1 MTRFEAESTVHP
13 SDFQPAGRET
23 EGEGAADE
31 VDVRTAVD
39 DGVVVGPAEVV
50 GVVEGAEDGD
60 DEEEAGTRASFWKM
74 LILYPPP
81 QTVDGSPPHLD
92 VHPSLAGIK
101 LALDPHQHSIPY
113 STPA

>member
-1 MTRFEAESTVHP
+1 LDSEYEPVITRFEAESTVHP

-23 EGEGAADE
+23 EGEGAADD

-50 GVVEGAEDGD
+50 EVVEGAEDGD
-60 DEEEAGTRASFWKM
+60 DEEEPGTRASFWKM

-81 QTVDGSPPHLD
+81 QTLLD
-92 VHPSLAGIK
+92 QFAAQVKNKIENFEK
-101 LALDPHQHSIPY
+101 L
-113 STPA
+113 T